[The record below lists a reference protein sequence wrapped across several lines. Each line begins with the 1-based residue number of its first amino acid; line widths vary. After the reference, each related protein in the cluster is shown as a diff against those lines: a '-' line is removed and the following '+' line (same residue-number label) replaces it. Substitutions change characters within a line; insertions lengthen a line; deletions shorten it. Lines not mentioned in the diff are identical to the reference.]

1 MKILLTGGSGM
12 LGKAL
17 AMAARETG
25 FLCDSLSRASVNLG
39 KPNELIPLIADY
51 DLLIHAAANTN
62 VEQCE
67 RDPVAC
73 YRDNAFLTEV
83 LASAA
88 ANTDV
93 KMVYISSTG
102 VYGSGKDSPYHE
114 YDETVPLTH
123 HHKSKLLGEAFVG
136 KCRSSLI
143 IRTGWLF
150 GGSAE
155 NPKNF
160 VAARL
165 REAALS
171 HGPILSDSE
180 QRGNPTS
187 VRDLAGRIF
196 LLIRNDQSGVFNC
209 VNEGVASRFDYV
221 RAILSYAG
229 NATHVEPTRSAS
241 FNRVAKVSN
250 NESAINMKMNCA
262 GFGHMPEWRESL
274 SEYIYEIKR

>member
-1 MKILLTGGSGM
+1 M
-12 LGKAL
+12 LGQAVIT
-17 AMAARETG
+17 AAGEIG
-25 FLCDSLSRASVNLG
+25 FVCDSLSRASVNVR
-39 KPNELIPLIADY
+39 KPSDLIPLMADY
-51 DLLIHAAANTN
+51 DVFIHAAANTN

-67 RDPVAC
+67 KDPMAC
-73 YRDNAFLTEV
+73 YRDNTFLTEV
-83 LASAA
+83 VASVA
-88 ANTDV
+88 ANADV

-102 VYGSGKDSPYHE
+102 VYGAGKDSPYHE

-171 HGPILSDSE
+171 CGPISSNSE
-180 QRGNPTS
+180 QRGNPTY
-187 VRDLAGRIF
+187 VRDLAGRV
-196 LLIRNDQSGVFNC
+196 LSLICDAQSGVFNC

-221 RAILSYAG
+221 SAILSCAG
-229 NATHVEPTRSAS
+229 SVTAVEPTRAGS
-241 FNRVAKVSN
+241 FNRLAKVSN
-250 NESAINMKMNCA
+250 NESAINMKMDYA
-262 GFGHMPEWRESL
+262 GYDHMPEWRESL
-274 SEYIYEIKR
+274 SRYIHGMKM